1 MSVAEIAQAFYDSME
16 SELTEDFATYLD
28 EEFTAHGFGPQPIL
42 SAQFVG
48 MMAQLRVAFPDWS
61 FNLSQIEEEGNL
73 ARVTLA
79 PSGTHKESL
88 DLSPMG
94 LPLIPATGKS
104 FQLPVMQD
112 EVTII
117 DERVVNLTTYA
128 PPDGGLPGILQQL
141 GVA

>member
-1 MSVAEIAQAFYDSME
+1 MCVAEIAQAFYVSME

-28 EEFTAHGFGPQPIL
+28 DEFTANGFGPQPIL

-61 FNLSQIEEEGNL
+61 FNVSQIEEDGNV
-73 ARVTLA
+73 ARVMLA

-88 DLSPMG
+88 ELSPMG
-94 LPLIPATGKS
+94 LPAIPATGKS
-104 FQLPVMQD
+104 FQLPVMQHD
-112 EVTII
+112 VTII
-117 DERVVNLTTYA
+117 DERVVNLTA
-128 PPDGGLPGILQQL
+128 HVPPGGGLPGILQQL